1 MAVRK
6 KKRSKQKKIVVAY
19 SGGLDT
25 SVIIQWLIEK
35 YDFEVIAYIADL
47 GQEEPLRQICQ
58 KALRTGATKAII
70 SDLREEFVRDFVWP
84 MLRGN
89 AVYQEGYLLG
99 TSIARPLIAK
109 EHLRIAQREKAPFV
123 CHGATGKGN
132 DQIRFELTYYALNP
146 KIQVIAPWREWE
158 FKGREDLI
166 RYARQHGIPVP
177 VTKKK
182 PYSMDRNLFH
192 LSFEG
197 GILEDPWA
205 APPRDMFV
213 LTTDPQ
219 RAPGKPQDV
228 TLEFKKG
235 NVVAVQ
241 GRKGSP
247 ATLLQTLNR
256 FAGKHGVGR
265 VDIVEDRFTGMKSR
279 GVYETPGG
287 TIIHTA
293 RRALESLTL
302 DREARQVLDSLVP
315 RYAEAIY
322 NGFWYAPER
331 ELLQTLID
339 AAQSDVTGSVRVR
352 LYKGSCQVLGRK
364 APRSLFSKE
373 YATFESDKVYRQN
386 DAEGFI
392 KLNALR
398 LKVRH
403 AAKKKRK
410 SKDG

>member
-1 MAVRK
+1 MAAK
-6 KKRSKQKKIVVAY
+6 KKKKVVLAY

-25 SVIIQWLIEK
+25 SVIIQWLMEN
-35 YDFEVIAYIADL
+35 YDVDVIAYIADL
-47 GQEEPLRQICQ
+47 GQAEPLEQIRK
-58 KALRTGATKAII
+58 KALRSGATKAII

-89 AVYQEGYLLG
+89 AVYQEAYLLG

-109 EHLRIAQREKAPFV
+109 EQLRIAHREKATYV

-132 DQIRFELTYYALNP
+132 DQIRFELTFYALDP
-146 KIQVIAPWREWE
+146 TIQVIAPWREWQ

-166 RYARQHGIPVP
+166 RYAKKLGISVP

-182 PYSMDRNLFH
+182 PYSMDRNLYH

-197 GILEDPWA
+197 GVLEDPWA
-205 APPRDMFV
+205 EPPRDMFV
-213 LTTDPQ
+213 LTCDPEK
-219 RAPGKPQDV
+219 APAKSQLV
-228 TLEFKKG
+228 TLDFKEG
-235 NVVAVQ
+235 NVVKVNDRA
-241 GRKGSP
+241 GKP
-247 ATLLQTLNR
+247 AALLERLNAM
-256 FAGKHGVGR
+256 AGKHGVGR
-265 VDIVEDRFTGMKSR
+265 VDVVEDRFTGMKSR

-287 TIIHTA
+287 TVIHVA
-293 RRALESLTL
+293 RRALESITL
-302 DREARQVLDSLVP
+302 DREARQILDSLMP

-331 ELLQTLID
+331 DLMQKMID
-339 AAQSDVTGSVRVR
+339 EAQQAVTGSVRVR
-352 LYKGSCQVLGRK
+352 LYRGSCIVLGRK

-392 KLNALR
+392 RLNSLR
-398 LKVRH
+398 LKVH
-403 AAKKKRK
+403 HSANKKGKK
-410 SKDG
+410 